1 MEKISS
7 KSDKNNIL
15 NKKNYNVVLNNDI
28 YFKSVNIYI
37 NIGNQCVK
45 YLLNNLKTTNI
56 EYLNFIINRG
66 LKTLEHVHNFL
77 FMYAKNDELIE
88 HHLEKAYL
96 YYVEF
101 VTQIGEDNNSFI
113 KLNSKDATLF
123 VYKKTIYDINNDY
136 RNKIKLYEKDKI
148 YLNKISNFVEIYNN
162 ILFNKT
168 IIIIKNTENT
178 EEIIKS
184 FNKNNK
190 EFDKIISNVYNI
202 FIKSDYVNFTK
213 VLMDILYEL
222 MNNNMKIE
230 RYLKILTLLTNKY
243 KKKEIKHEKINKK
256 LYDDKNDKK
265 MNMSELKYINWLYS

>member
-1 MEKISS
+1 MDKIDK
-7 KSDKNNIL
+7 KSLNLLNAEGYNKEL
-15 NKKNYNVVLNNDI
+15 NKEI
-28 YFKSVNIYI
+28 YYKGLSLYI
-37 NIGNQCVK
+37 GIGIQCVR
-45 YLLNNLKTTNI
+45 YLLNNLKTSNKDYI
-56 EYLNFIINRG
+56 IFIVDRG
-66 LKTLEHVHNFL
+66 LKTIKHVFKFL
-77 FMYAKNDELIE
+77 IMYTKNIDLLE

-101 VTQIGEDNNSFI
+101 VSQIGEDANSYI

>member
-1 MEKISS
+1 MEKNSS

-123 VYKKTIYDINNDY
+123 VYKKTIYDIEQDY
-136 RNKIKLYEKDKI
+136 RKNMTINPKDDLYIKKMINFTNIFNTILYNIIYTGLKNIESTQDRIKI
-148 YLNKISNFVEIYNN
+148 YMKY
-162 ILFNKT
+162 
-168 IIIIKNTENT
+168 
-178 EEIIKS
+178 
-184 FNKNNK
+184 NKN
-190 EFDKIISNVYNI
+190 FGKIITNIYNI
-202 FIKSDYVNFTK
+202 FNNKDYLNFTRIIK
-213 VLMDILYEL
+213 TFEQDIVEQVD
-222 MNNNMKIE
+222 IE
-230 RYLKILTLLTNKY
+230 KYIKLLTLFTNKY
-243 KKKEIKHEKINKK
+243 MKKNISASAFEKKI
-256 LYDDKNDKK
+256 YDIEK
-265 MNMSELKYINWLYS
+265 SHYIQCTPLKYINWIFN